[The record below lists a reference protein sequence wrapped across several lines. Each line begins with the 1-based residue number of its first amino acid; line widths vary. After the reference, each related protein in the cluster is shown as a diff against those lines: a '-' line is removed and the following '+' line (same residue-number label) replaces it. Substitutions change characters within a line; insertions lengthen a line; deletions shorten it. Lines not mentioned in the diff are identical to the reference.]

1 MNSSCH
7 KQCYCSMRLYIFVQ
21 CFINCL
27 NVFNSKFGDS
37 NKEAILY
44 A

>member
-7 KQCYCSMRLYIFVQ
+7 KECYCSMRLYISVHFFV
-21 CFINCL
+21 NCL
-27 NVFNSKFGDS
+27 NVFNSKSGES